1 MSNLN
6 KILGVFLLA
15 FIMVT
20 MTNCGTDQSKKD
32 NTDKQP
38 SPEAIQLLTEQNE
51 LYELACRD
59 FSDINQKVV
68 ELNRKITSM
77 TGKLTEEQNAA
88 IDDIEANRSSISSRM
103 KTVKTI
109 PQADWENFKSTL
121 EKDII
126 NTRAKLDELLSSI
139 K

>member
-1 MSNLN
+1 MYKL
-6 KILGVFLLA
+6 KQILRVLLIA
-15 FIMVT
+15 FIIST
-20 MTNCGTDQSKKD
+20 LTNCGANKSKKD
-32 NTDKQP
+32 NNTDQP

-51 LYELACRD
+51 LYEIACRD

-88 IDDIEANRSSISSRM
+88 IDDIEAKRSSISSRM

-109 PQADWENFKSTL
+109 PQAEWEDFKSTL
-121 EKDII
+121 EQDIVD
-126 NTRAKLDELLSSI
+126 TRTKLDELLGSI

>member
-1 MSNLN
+1 MLYEV
-6 KILGVFLLA
+6 I
-15 FIMVT
+15 T
-20 MTNCGTDQSKKD
+20 
-32 NTDKQP
+32 
-38 SPEAIQLLTEQNE
+38 AIQLLTEQNE
-51 LYELACRD
+51 LYEIACRD

-88 IDDIEANRSSISSRM
+88 IDDIEAKRSSISSRM

-109 PQADWENFKSTL
+109 PQAEWEDFKSTL
-121 EKDII
+121 EQDIVD
-126 NTRAKLDELLSSI
+126 TRTKLDELLGSI